1 MCDERSA
8 HRVLELTDISQENQL
23 VEVVMTIELLNL
35 EKDVIRDEEFILNT
49 YEDLSRDEDTF
60 TAIGDVIQ
68 RMHLSF
74 PPHNQ

>member
-1 MCDERSA
+1 
-8 HRVLELTDISQENQL
+8 
-23 VEVVMTIELLNL
+23 MTIELLNL

-60 TAIGDVIQ
+60 MAKGDVIQ

>member
-1 MCDERSA
+1 
-8 HRVLELTDISQENQL
+8 
-23 VEVVMTIELLNL
+23 MTIELLNL

-74 PPHNQ
+74 TPHNQ